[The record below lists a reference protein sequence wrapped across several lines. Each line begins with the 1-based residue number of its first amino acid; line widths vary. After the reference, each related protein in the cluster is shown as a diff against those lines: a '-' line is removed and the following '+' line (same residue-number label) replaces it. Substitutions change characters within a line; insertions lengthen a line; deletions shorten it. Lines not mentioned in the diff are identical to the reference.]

1 MLIHT
6 LYIVYGTCSKQ
17 QQDDIPLVLGSLSQ
31 DFVTGLFGPYAAA
44 ILCGRGVTRYFD
56 SLQHV
61 AHGRAHSWYHFEV
74 ILPLGFESM
83 QNGLTKVQCEC
94 FQCECCGCMCC
105 RFFLF
110 ECLRWFGPA
119 DAKISTCFLRRHG
132 LQHNQEPTLQGHTVS
147 HRALQSSFPTGT
159 DSV

>member
-17 QQDDIPLVLGSLSQ
+17 QQDDIPLVRGSLSQ

-61 AHGRAHSWYHFEV
+61 ARGRAHSWYHFEV
-74 ILPLGFESM
+74 ILPLGCESM

-110 ECLRWFGPA
+110 ECLRCFGPA
-119 DAKISTCFLRRHG
+119 DAKISTTIWRLAS
-132 LQHNQEPTLQGHTVS
+132 NIAV
-147 HRALQSSFPTGT
+147 
-159 DSV
+159 